1 MGSIMIRCPA
11 TGRALPTGFR
21 ADRESFARMPVF
33 FARAYCPH
41 CNAHHEW
48 FAREAWVDEAP
59 AEHNAREE
67 RRVAA

>member
-1 MGSIMIRCPA
+1 MGSIMISCPA
-11 TGRALPTGFR
+11 TGHALPTGFR

-33 FARAYCPH
+33 FARAFCPH

-59 AEHNAREE
+59 VEQHSPE